1 MTMWNQLWLVP
12 LTAGGSVV
20 ALFLLTKLMGNKQIS
35 QMSMFDYVVGISI
48 GSIAAEMATELET
61 PLHPLLAMSTY
72 ALLAYGISVAASKSI
87 RFRHLAG
94 GKPIL
99 LMKNGRLY
107 RSNFKKARL
116 DLSDFMT
123 LCRVSGYF
131 DLSEISVAIFE
142 PNGTISFLPVSDR
155 RPVQGA
161 DIALYP
167 RQETVPFHVI
177 SDGKLLRQNLEAVG
191 KSEAW
196 LMSRLKRFGMQS
208 YAEVFL
214 ATVDG
219 EGNLCAFP
227 METPPTRWHP
237 FE

>member
-1 MTMWNQLWLVP
+1 
-12 LTAGGSVV
+12 
-20 ALFLLTKLMGNKQIS
+20 
-35 QMSMFDYVVGISI
+35 MSMFDYVVGISI
-48 GSIAAEMATELET
+48 GSISANMATELEM
-61 PLHPLLAMSTY
+61 PLHPLLAMITY
-72 ALLAYGISVAASKSI
+72 GVIAYGISVAASKNL
-87 RFRHLAG
+87 RFRHLTTG
-94 GKPIL
+94 TPIL

-107 RSNFKKARL
+107 RQNFRKARL

-142 PNGTISFLPVSDR
+142 PNGTVSFLPVSDR

-161 DIALYP
+161 DIDVFP

-177 SDGKLLRQNLEAVG
+177 SDGKLMRENLEAMG
-191 KSEAW
+191 KNEAW
-196 LMSRLKRFGMQS
+196 LMSRIRKLGMRS
-208 YAEVFL
+208 YSDVFL

-219 EGNLCAFP
+219 EGNFYAFP
-227 METPPTRWHP
+227 MDVPIPKWDP

>member
-1 MTMWNQLWLVP
+1 MWKSIWMVP
-12 LTAGGSVV
+12 LIAAGSVG

-48 GSIAAEMATELET
+48 GSIAAQMATELEA
-61 PLHPLLAMSTY
+61 PLHPLLAMVS
-72 ALLAYGISVAASKSI
+72 YGVIAFLISIGASKNL
-87 RFRHLAG
+87 RFRHLTTG
-94 GKPIL
+94 TPIL
-99 LMKNGRLY
+99 LMKSGRLF
-107 RSNFKKARL
+107 RENFKKARL

-142 PNGTISFLPVSDR
+142 PNGTISFLPVSDK

-161 DIALYP
+161 DIAVYP

-177 SDGKLLRQNLEAVG
+177 SDGKLMRDNLQAMG
-191 KSEAW
+191 KNEAW
-196 LMSRLKRFGMQS
+196 LMTRLRRLGLKS
-208 YAEVFL
+208 YSDVFL

-219 EGNLCAFP
+219 EGNFCAFP
-227 METPPTRWHP
+227 MEAQAPKWEP

>member
-1 MTMWNQLWLVP
+1 
-12 LTAGGSVV
+12 
-20 ALFLLTKLMGNKQIS
+20 
-35 QMSMFDYVVGISI
+35 MSMFDYVIGISI
-48 GSIAAEMATELET
+48 GSIAANMATELQT
-61 PLHPLLAMSTY
+61 PLHPLLAMITY
-72 ALLAYGISVAASKSI
+72 GALAYGISVAASKNL
-87 RFRHLAG
+87 RFRHLTTG
-94 GKPIL
+94 VPIL

-107 RSNFKKARL
+107 RDNFRKARL

-142 PNGTISFLPVSDR
+142 PNGTVSFLPVSDR

-161 DIALYP
+161 DIDVFP

-177 SDGKLLRQNLEAVG
+177 SDGKLMRDNLKAMG
-191 KSEAW
+191 KNEAW
-196 LMSRLKRFGMQS
+196 LMSRLRRLGMRS

-219 EGNLCAFP
+219 EGNFFAFP
-227 METPPTRWHP
+227 METVPPKWDP